1 MATTETK
8 TPEELI
14 VEHLENNGQKLNWL
28 ASQCGVSVS
37 HLHFVLKGKDGV
49 KRDLTDDNLK
59 LINEALGTKFKK

>member
-1 MATTETK
+1 MKYSPYLASKLIITWLQQK
-8 TPEELI
+8 LKLPKKLI

-49 KRDLTDDNLK
+49 K
-59 LINEALGTKFKK
+59 GT